1 MDHILE
7 HEGQSVPSDLSTVSE
22 SSAGAAIEGDDE
34 DADALRSLG
43 ADASGAVEAK
53 VRLDLSLLMCV
64 TLNGHTVLRRASNAL
79 NAARYSGIQRL
90 QITMRR
96 RADMISSRNQRK
108 RFVQR
113 VMYCIL
119 LRDKNNIEGVID

>member
-43 ADASGAVEAK
+43 AEASGAVEAK
-53 VRLDLSLLMCV
+53 VRMGSV
-64 TLNGHTVLRRASNAL
+64 
-79 NAARYSGIQRL
+79 
-90 QITMRR
+90 
-96 RADMISSRNQRK
+96 SSY
-108 RFVQR
+108 
-113 VMYCIL
+113 VM
-119 LRDKNNIEGVID
+119 